1 MRLLIVDDSIVFRHL
16 VEAALAREPDIEV
29 VGTARNGRK
38 AIEALPVCRP
48 ELLTL
53 DMEMPEMD
61 GLATLA
67 EIEKV
72 NAARPRTERIGVIL
86 LSSHTR
92 AGAALTLRALDL
104 GAFDFITKPEGTSE
118 ADSIARLRN
127 LLLPRI
133 RAYAAA
139 RTGVGAL
146 RKVTDRPV
154 GVSAAPALQ
163 TRASPPRGVTS
174 VSQMTPGVE
183 VRASL
188 VDARDRVAA
197 EVICIGV
204 STGGPRA
211 LAEMLPSLCELTAL
225 PILIVQHMPANFTV
239 SLAEGIQNRCGRR
252 TKEGEDGEVVEPSR
266 IYIAPG
272 GRHMTLTRSASG
284 QLTLRVNDHP
294 PENGCRPSVDV
305 LFRSVAMACRGNVV
319 AVIMTGM
326 GNDGEQSLRGL
337 KRAGARV
344 IVQDEETSV
353 VWGMPGSA
361 VASGFVDEVVP
372 LMQIPH
378 AIRRAVGAR

>member
-1 MRLLIVDDSIVFRHL
+1 MRLLVVDDSIVFRHI
-16 VEAALAREPDIEV
+16 VEAAVAREADVEV

-104 GAFDFITKPEGTSE
+104 GAFDFITKPEGASE
-118 ADSIARLRN
+118 AESIARLRN

-139 RTGVGAL
+139 RTGAGAL

-154 GVSAAPALQ
+154 GAGATPPSHARESTPRPTAPASPAIPTALDRSGAVGLRE
-163 TRASPPRGVTS
+163 RA
-174 VSQMTPGVE
+174 
-183 VRASL
+183 
-188 VDARDRVAA
+188 AA

-211 LAEMLPSLCELTAL
+211 LAEMLPSLCEVTTL

-239 SLAEGIQNRCGRR
+239 SLAEGLQNRCGRL
-252 TKEGEDGEVVEPSR
+252 TKEGVDGEVVEPSR

-272 GRHMTLTRSASG
+272 GRHMTLTRSAPG

-305 LFRSVAMACRGNVV
+305 LFRSVAVACRGNVV

-326 GNDGEQSLRGL
+326 GCDGEQSLRGL

-344 IVQDEETSV
+344 IAQDEGTSV

-372 LMQIPH
+372 LMQIPQ
-378 AIRRAVGAR
+378 AIRRAAGGR

>member
-1 MRLLIVDDSIVFRHL
+1 MRLLVVDDSIVFRHL
-16 VEAALAREPDIEV
+16 VEAALAKEADIEI

-38 AIEALPVCRP
+38 AIDALPVCRP

-146 RKVTDRPV
+146 RKVTDRPAFVGAIPASQARESLTKSMAPAPQVIPGAAPRV
-154 GVSAAPALQ
+154 GV
-163 TRASPPRGVTS
+163 ASR
-174 VSQMTPGVE
+174 E
-183 VRASL
+183 
-188 VDARDRVAA
+188 RVAA
-197 EVICIGV
+197 EVVCIGV

-211 LAEMLPSLCELTAL
+211 LAEMLPTLCEMTTL
-225 PILIVQHMPANFTV
+225 PILIVQHMPANFTA
-239 SLAEGIQNRCGRR
+239 SLAAGLQNRCGRP
-252 TKEGEDGEVVEPSR
+252 TKEGEDGEFVEPSR

-272 GRHMTLTRSASG
+272 GRHMTLTRSAPG

-305 LFRSVAMACRGNVV
+305 LFRSVAAACRGNVV

-337 KRAGARV
+337 KREGARV

-378 AIRRAVGAR
+378 AVRRAAVGR